1 MQFVPSNN
9 LAKSVGNPSASER
22 YALRLSGLC
31 KSFRDITAVADV
43 DLDLTGGE
51 ILCLLG
57 PSGCGKTTTLRLIAG
72 FDQPDAGT
80 VHIGDRLVCGP
91 GVNEAPEKR
100 RVGMVFQEGALFPH
114 LTVAQNVAFGL
125 EKGRQRGRLM
135 AEALQLVNLEGYAA
149 RYPHQL
155 SGGQQQRV
163 ALARALAPA
172 PDLILMDEP
181 FSSLDAGL
189 RGQLR
194 AEVRAILKERGA
206 TVICVTHDQEE
217 AMQLADRM
225 AVMNEGRIEQLGSPE
240 QVFNYPDTRFAA
252 EFFGTADFLPAW
264 RDGAYLTSEVGRIPW
279 SEAWATPSRTDD
291 ELQVM
296 VRPDCLD
303 IEPEEEGN
311 GVVVQREFLGAF
323 NLYSVGLDSGRRVQ
337 VMQSHLARFDPGT
350 RVRTFLREG
359 HQPLPFIDGQALVD
373 EPAYATEPDSS

>member
-1 MQFVPSNN
+1 MIYASSNDHGKLVIN
-9 LAKSVGNPSASER
+9 SPISPH
-22 YALRLSGLC
+22 YALKLSGLC
-31 KSFRDITAVADV
+31 KSFRDIKAVV
-43 DLDLTGGE
+43 DLDLDLERGE

-72 FDQPDAGT
+72 FDLPDAGT
-80 VHIGDRLVCGP
+80 VHIDGRMVCGP
-91 GVNEAPEKR
+91 SVNMSPEKR

-125 EKGRQRGRLM
+125 PKGRLRR
-135 AEALQLVNLEGYAA
+135 AKVVEALQLVNLEGYDA

-189 RGQLR
+189 RGHLR
-194 AEVRAILKERGA
+194 AEVRAILKEREA
-206 TVICVTHDQEE
+206 TVVCVTHDQEE
-217 AMQLADRM
+217 AMQLADRV
-225 AVMNEGRIEQLGSPE
+225 AVINEGRVEQLGTPE
-240 QVFNYPDTRFAA
+240 EVFNNPSTQFTA

-264 RDGAYLTSEVGRIPW
+264 RDGAYLTSEAGRMPW
-279 SEAWATPSRTDD
+279 PQEWTALGSVDD

-296 VRPDCLD
+296 VRADCLD
-303 IEPEEEGN
+303 MNPDGQGN
-311 GVVVQREFLGAF
+311 GVVAQREFLGTF
-323 NLYSVGLDSGRRVQ
+323 NLYSVELASGRRVQ
-337 VMQSHLARFDPGT
+337 VIQPHITRFETGT

-359 HQPLPFIDGQALVD
+359 HRLLPFSNGRSLVD
-373 EPAYATEPDSS
+373 GFGPAAEPGL